1 MPNWV
6 RTRTRIEG
14 PEEQIAKVRAMAELA
29 KKTDAG
35 FFEQFAPKPE
45 GLDDIQVFGDVN
57 DLQKATD
64 DADLFR
70 RFGKQ
75 VMKHIDR
82 LEEALQAGAE
92 CSFDGFWK
100 SLANLSHA
108 CRFKQETGHAS
119 WFSWAYENW
128 GTKWDVDGD
137 GLGILDDS
145 PTGITLAWDTAWS
158 LAAPALEKLWRFLD
172 GKCSISGEFA
182 DEDIGSNCGTF
193 SVENGECDIEPPEDP
208 VQFALDMW
216 DIDQKEWEEEDD

>member
-14 PEEQIAKVRAMAELA
+14 PEEQIAKVRAMAEIA

-35 FFEQFAPKPE
+35 FFDQFAPIPE

-100 SLANLSHA
+100 SLANLSLA
-108 CRFKQETGHAS
+108 CRFKQETGRSYVQYLTDVRMEHAVELLRTTDDKTYMVAEKVGYDEPNY
-119 WFSWAYENW
+119 FSYVFKRRF
-128 GTKWDVDGD
+128 GV
-137 GLGILDDS
+137 S
-145 PTGITLAWDTAWS
+145 PS
-158 LAAPALEKLWRFLD
+158 
-172 GKCSISGEFA
+172 
-182 DEDIGSNCGTF
+182 
-193 SVENGECDIEPPEDP
+193 
-208 VQFALDMW
+208 QFR
-216 DIDQKEWEEEDD
+216 K